1 MAAPHKELHDAL
13 NDTSAIRVKE
23 IAANNFPA
31 RDKIV
36 ISLFSD

>member
-1 MAAPHKELHDAL
+1 MAVAHKELHDAL
-13 NDTSAIRVKE
+13 NDTLAIRVKE
-23 IAANNFPA
+23 IVASHFPA